1 MKAQQMISAKKME
14 KDLQSFFCNNCRRKK
29 YWSGQKRVGD
39 TSQYEGTLRVVAAA
53 VVAPVAYPELSAF
66 FDSAGIAGL
75 SVSTYQRLARSFVW
89 PTVNKIYE
97 EKEQKFIVQTIERS
111 TLNPIHISL
120 DGQYDSPGYSA
131 ELCCVAAIDNESKQV
146 MRFEA
151 VQKNETG
158 NVSTRMELEGVKRCI
173 QGLEESGIIIKSV
186 TTDRHSQIR
195 AYMASEKPELE
206 HDFDA
211 WHMLKSIRR
220 NIVNE
225 AKKKCNKEL
234 KEAGPRFMN
243 HLWHSTA
250 LPRAGVHSWS
260 QGVVPQVIH
269 DNTSNLAT
277 AREWSNKRSM
287 RPLNI
292 SGTFETERF
301 TKVLSCNHEVLNS
314 IENTRVPLNPASSSF
329 AILLKM
335 VSSNQFLAD
344 ISRLNGSNSTCS
356 VESFHSIANI
366 YRPKRKFYSKRGF
379 IGRTQLGVMH
389 FNENK
394 KAELRGDRLVVSV
407 RKVHSN
413 QKWKRLIVDEAVKR
427 RETTSTDYL
436 EMEELYDGF
445 SIIEEGHFME
455 ENFSDPD
462 LELQFDDDDF
472 VY

>member
-1 MKAQQMISAKKME
+1 MISEGEYTKECTFASLPRTTRGLPLVISGSPDGKK
-14 KDLQSFFCNNCRRKK
+14 FVYCNGN
-29 YWSGQKRVGD
+29 
-39 TSQYEGTLRVVAAA
+39 
-53 VVAPVAYPELSAF
+53 
-66 FDSAGIAGL
+66 
-75 SVSTYQRLARSFVW
+75 SVYIRNV
-89 PTVNKIYE
+89 E
-97 EKEQKFIVQTIERS
+97 
-111 TLNPIHISL
+111 NPIHISL

-158 NVSTRMELEGVKRCI
+158 NVSRRMELEGVKRCI

-250 LPRAGVHSWS
+250 LPRGDPQLIKETALSGLLHLAGVHSWS

-329 AILLKM
+329 AVLLKM

-407 RKVHSN
+407 RKVHS
-413 QKWKRLIVDEAVKR
+413 KSKGGIAEKKVK
-427 RETTSTDYL
+427 DK
-436 EMEELYDGF
+436 
-445 SIIEEGHFME
+445 
-455 ENFSDPD
+455 SD
-462 LELQFDDDDF
+462 FK
-472 VY
+472 